1 MTIDERLERLTE
13 RLQFVTKDIESLRAL
28 AKLDSEK
35 IRALARIAEAHKH
48 RNETLE
54 GGAQPG

>member
-28 AKLDSEK
+28 AKLDGEN
-35 IRALARIAEAHKH
+35 IRALARIAEAHDH
-48 RNETLE
+48 RSETLE
-54 GGAQPG
+54 GGDQPG